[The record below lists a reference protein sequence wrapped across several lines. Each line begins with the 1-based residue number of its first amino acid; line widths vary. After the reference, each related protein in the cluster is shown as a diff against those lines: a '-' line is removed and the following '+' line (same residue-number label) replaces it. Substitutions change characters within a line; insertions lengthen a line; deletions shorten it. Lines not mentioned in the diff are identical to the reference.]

1 MRKSDTV
8 RALIAQAKTE
18 GLELPNN
25 ALIQLVQDNTGFKR
39 QLARAYIIN
48 NWNKVEAFT
57 VVAVEHVQE
66 AVPASEPELVPVLT
80 KEEKLAAKRARDAA
94 RKREARARAK
104 LAALAV

>member
-1 MRKSDTV
+1 MRMRKSDTV
-8 RALIAQAKTE
+8 RALIEQAKME

-57 VVAVEHVQE
+57 IVPVEHAKE
-66 AVPASEPELVPVLT
+66 VLRR
-80 KEEKLAAKRARDAA
+80 AKDAA

-104 LAALAV
+104 AAALAV